1 MISTLTKNKYSELS
15 REELIRLL
23 EAQDERQRVNAGNPV
38 TEASNIKRII
48 SEVLVLLFNE
58 EQQPIE
64 KAMSLLLNFFDAD
77 WGYVAIFEKDGR
89 TAYFPCEVMS
99 EWVEAPKENHSELT
113 DETIPWIMKTVK
125 SGRDIVMCDLCD
137 LPAEA
142 ETDKRLFEL
151 QRLKSMLIIPLSFHN
166 RIQGFIGFDS
176 VRVQRSWTAT
186 EIEDLHIIANMFSL
200 IIERWETQASLEESR
215 KHLAELSTKFKQFFN
230 NLPIGVELYDS
241 EGYLVDIN
249 EADAHIFGSTRKD
262 LLGVNLF
269 ENPAV
274 PAKML
279 KGIQSGRAFSFPLV
293 YDFSII
299 QSSSYYP
306 SAFVDQI
313 KYLQVKGISLNDP
326 EFGRVGYLLIISDN
340 TDVQRKAEQT
350 RNNLAILKAVLLSGR
365 SIVGEYNVEE
375 DELYIDPVLNDH
387 SSSNHLFNYLKT
399 HNYLSIQ
406 ELWNL
411 GRFGDVPTNNMEPLL
426 QVVRGDINNC
436 SFVCKMF
443 VREEPAWVRI
453 NAQAH
458 KINKD
463 GHPSKVVCYIT
474 DITAEKQLEEKLQQ
488 ARDESRKNELEMQ
501 KAREADMLKSTFLA
515 NMSHEIRTP
524 LNAIVGFSGI
534 LAEMDD
540 EEEKDEYVKI
550 INQNCDLLLR
560 LITDILDF
568 SKIESGVMDYSLT
581 DVNIK
586 EICREQY
593 KVHSLKVQEGVT
605 MICDLDVLPDK
616 ILYTDPKRVTQVIS
630 NLLSNAIKFTEQG
643 HISLSYSVKEDHV
656 LFEVSDTGI
665 GVSAAHIDT
674 IFERFTKV
682 DSFRQGTGL
691 GLSICK
697 TIVKALQGEIGVD
710 STPGKGSRFWFTLPC
725 D

>member
-605 MICDLDVLPDK
+605 MICDLDALPDK

>member
-249 EADAHIFGSTRKD
+249 EADAHIFGY
-262 LLGVNLF
+262 
-269 ENPAV
+269 A
-274 PAKML
+274 
-279 KGIQSGRAFSFPLV
+279 
-293 YDFSII
+293 
-299 QSSSYYP
+299 
-306 SAFVDQI
+306 
-313 KYLQVKGISLNDP
+313 
-326 EFGRVGYLLIISDN
+326 
-340 TDVQRKAEQT
+340 
-350 RNNLAILKAVLLSGR
+350 
-365 SIVGEYNVEE
+365 
-375 DELYIDPVLNDH
+375 
-387 SSSNHLFNYLKT
+387 
-399 HNYLSIQ
+399 
-406 ELWNL
+406 
-411 GRFGDVPTNNMEPLL
+411 
-426 QVVRGDINNC
+426 
-436 SFVCKMF
+436 
-443 VREEPAWVRI
+443 
-453 NAQAH
+453 
-458 KINKD
+458 
-463 GHPSKVVCYIT
+463 
-474 DITAEKQLEEKLQQ
+474 
-488 ARDESRKNELEMQ
+488 
-501 KAREADMLKSTFLA
+501 
-515 NMSHEIRTP
+515 
-524 LNAIVGFSGI
+524 
-534 LAEMDD
+534 
-540 EEEKDEYVKI
+540 
-550 INQNCDLLLR
+550 
-560 LITDILDF
+560 
-568 SKIESGVMDYSLT
+568 
-581 DVNIK
+581 
-586 EICREQY
+586 
-593 KVHSLKVQEGVT
+593 
-605 MICDLDVLPDK
+605 
-616 ILYTDPKRVTQVIS
+616 
-630 NLLSNAIKFTEQG
+630 
-643 HISLSYSVKEDHV
+643 
-656 LFEVSDTGI
+656 
-665 GVSAAHIDT
+665 
-674 IFERFTKV
+674 
-682 DSFRQGTGL
+682 
-691 GLSICK
+691 
-697 TIVKALQGEIGVD
+697 
-710 STPGKGSRFWFTLPC
+710 
-725 D
+725 

>member
-534 LAEMDD
+534 LAEMDE

-593 KVHSLKVQEGVT
+593 KVHSLKVQEGVA
-605 MICDLDVLPDK
+605 MICDLDALPDK

-665 GVSAAHIDT
+665 GVSTAHIDT

>member
-534 LAEMDD
+534 LAEMDE

-593 KVHSLKVQEGVT
+593 KVHSLKVQEGVA
-605 MICDLDVLPDK
+605 MICDLDALPDK

-710 STPGKGSRFWFTLPC
+710 STPGVGSRFWFTLPC
-725 D
+725 E

>member
-605 MICDLDVLPDK
+605 MICDLDALPDK

-710 STPGKGSRFWFTLPC
+710 STPGKGSSFWFTLPC